1 MLRATAIWLIV
12 GNLVIYTMVA
22 WSLLTWHAPE
32 LKTTRAPISVTTAPL
47 WRPQPQWI

>member
-1 MLRATAIWLIV
+1 MLRATAIWLIL
-12 GNLVIYTMVA
+12 GNLVVYTMVT

-32 LKTTRAPISVTTAPL
+32 LKTTRTPISVTTDPM